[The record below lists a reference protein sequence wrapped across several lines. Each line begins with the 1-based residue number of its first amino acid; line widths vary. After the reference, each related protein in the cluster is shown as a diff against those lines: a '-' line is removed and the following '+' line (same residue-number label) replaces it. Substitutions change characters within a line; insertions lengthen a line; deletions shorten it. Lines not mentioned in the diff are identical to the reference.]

1 MCAEGAV
8 VMSLVRSNRLKAV
21 GCIASLLL
29 AAVVIAADTSVG
41 VQVNGVEVGKPQQP
55 DAEDKPSQSSCINRC
70 NAADTKCGSEVRRAR
85 QECSRVAS
93 TGGRD
98 PMTMRTNDY
107 TYFCGYFGN
116 GGVHCG
122 ADFYTRGCQAR
133 FNYRYGVCLDSM
145 QNIAGMRY
153 DCYKAE
159 RDSQNMCRDEL
170 RDCKAACGQ

>member
-1 MCAEGAV
+1 MG
-8 VMSLVRSNRLKAV
+8 LVRSNRLKAV
-21 GCIASLLL
+21 GCIAGLLL
-29 AAVVIAADTSVG
+29 TAAVIAADTS
-41 VQVNGVEVGKPQQP
+41 VQVNGVEVGKQQQSNSG
-55 DAEDKPSQSSCINRC
+55 DKPNQSSCINRC

-85 QECSRVAS
+85 QECSRMAS

-122 ADFYTRGCQAR
+122 SDYYSRGCQAR
-133 FNYRYGVCLDSM
+133 FSHRYGVCLDSM
-145 QNIAGMRY
+145 QNIAAMRY